1 MEQRSI
7 VFVNFLR
14 KKQTSETHSEQP
26 DQTLGVRTVSMAKN
40 STTYNRMSK
49 KTDFRD
55 TVNRQIK
62 IWAYGRFPWHAP
74 SFP

>member
-55 TVNRQIK
+55 T
-62 IWAYGRFPWHAP
+62 
-74 SFP
+74 